1 MVAVSGTLDASG
13 RGAGEHGGTI
23 KVLGG
28 VPVWRAIQP
37 VVGRS
42 AAVRSAVATPPA
54 ILTIKHEPGTIRPLT
69 EREFTF
75 IEANDAYYRG
85 RWTYMSAA
93 GTQAAELIERHDLHT
108 ALELGPW
115 ARPLIVGADAMD
127 RIARPDLQREGE
139 LVVHDATVAPWPIAD
154 KAYDLFVALQVFEH
168 LKGKQAIAFA
178 EVRRVAR
185 HAIISLPIDWVL
197 EDTRNAHHGLTEERA
212 RSWFQPVE
220 PSRVV
225 LGNAG
230 PKKRLIFV
238 FEDLPGSET
247 GNRRGGPDV

>member
-1 MVAVSGTLDASG
+1 MIGRIVARLK
-13 RGAGEHGGTI
+13 RWLWPLRPILHPI
-23 KVLGG
+23 
-28 VPVWRAIQP
+28 WRAMRP
-37 VVGRS
+37 LVGRN
-42 AAVRSAVATPPA
+42 AAVRAAANTPPA
-54 ILTIKHEPGTIRPLT
+54 ILRVKHVPGTIRPLT
-69 EREFTF
+69 RQEFTF
-75 IEANDAYYRG
+75 IEANDSYYRG

-93 GTQAAELIERHDLHT
+93 GAQATDLIERHGLRT

-127 RIARPDLQREGE
+127 RIERPDLQREGA
-139 LVVHDATVAPWPIAD
+139 LIVHDATVAPWPLGD

-168 LKGKQAIAFA
+168 LKGRQAIAFA

-212 RSWFQPVE
+212 RSWFLPVE
-220 PSRVV
+220 PTRVV
-225 LGNAG
+225 LGNPG

-238 FEDLPGSET
+238 FEDLPA
-247 GNRRGGPDV
+247 